1 MRLALST
8 WILNDISALSSVH
21 FEVGFFYTKRNKM
34 VRFRIHQWLW
44 VCLIIT
50 YSILHFEIE
59 WKYYMQIM
67 HSTRICMYESTRFY
81 FKLVTINLTFLGT
94 HALTSCCLWQSCCC
108 GTIPVL
114 KTSLRVFFLRLNLR
128 SNCSNRLNACPL
140 LTTRPPPWTTSYFSV
155 WCCRLF
161 SSLRMSIA
169 DTLARLDETSSSSLS
184 SSSSSAERRYLP
196 TSHEYMLCEV

>member
-1 MRLALST
+1 
-8 WILNDISALSSVH
+8 
-21 FEVGFFYTKRNKM
+21 
-34 VRFRIHQWLW
+34 
-44 VCLIIT
+44 
-50 YSILHFEIE
+50 
-59 WKYYMQIM
+59 M

-140 LTTRPPPWTTSYFSV
+140 LTTRSPPWTTSYFSV

-196 TSHEYMLCEV
+196 TSHEYMLCEVLRSQITSSWKLWTLLKWYIKVFINSFFLFLLMDVAMNKN